1 MNPDIYKTIAK
12 PSEGLYKD
20 KGSRFLSYTFPVSQE
35 QEIKD
40 IVVQLKKEHHSAR
53 HHCFA
58 WRLGINAESF
68 RTNDDGEPSGTAGR
82 PILGQIQSKGV
93 TNILVVVVRYFGGT
107 LLGVSGLINAYK
119 QAAQSALE
127 NAEIVE
133 KIVEEII
140 EVQFSYATMN
150 DIMQLIKEMQLEMV
164 SSDFGLVCKICI
176 SVRMSLIDLF
186 LNKLNKIDGIIKIE
200 STENK

>member
-1 MNPDIYKTIAK
+1 MNPDTYKTIAK

-20 KGSRFLSYTFPVSQE
+20 KGSRFLAFAFPVSQE

-40 IVVQLKKEHHSAR
+40 IITQLKKEHHSAR

-58 WRLGINAESF
+58 WRIGSNADFF
-68 RTNDDGEPSGTAGR
+68 RINDDGEPSGTAGR

-119 QAAQSALE
+119 QAAQSVLE
-127 NAEIVE
+127 NAEIIE
-133 KIVEEII
+133 KIMEGII
-140 EVQFSYATMN
+140 EVQFSYAAMN

-164 SSDFGLVCKICI
+164 SSDFGLLCKIGI
-176 SVRMSLIDLF
+176 AVRMSLIELV
-186 LNKLNKIDGIIKIE
+186 LTKLNKIDGIIKIE
-200 STENK
+200 SKANK